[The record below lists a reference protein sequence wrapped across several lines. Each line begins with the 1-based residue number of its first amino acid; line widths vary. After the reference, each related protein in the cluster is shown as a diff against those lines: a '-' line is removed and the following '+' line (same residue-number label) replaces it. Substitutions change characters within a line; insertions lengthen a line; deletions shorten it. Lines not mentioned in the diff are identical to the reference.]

1 MKKFIRVI
9 LTVATLCC
17 SLTFGAYANGT
28 MDSGLLDF
36 NGVTDTAGIQAV
48 FQGTGYMAQEVFV
61 NAKSDNTIK
70 LIDSEAEFGKSIAI
84 NNEGYAGLCIMALGD
99 SGMVKDNLA
108 VEFSIKKSNTAT
120 TFGCN
125 LENTKNGKAA
135 HPFLLRNGNIQLC
148 GEDVAAYDTNTW
160 YDVKLE
166 LNPVKDYAVL
176 NLKKHSDDSWNTYVK
191 FGFNNLWTGSKIDMS
206 AGFNKTELGYLGAD
220 AETTCVDNIRY
231 YTKEA
236 GEITVLKDD
245 FSEVPEIVADNP
257 YVTDAAKQWRMYN
270 KNKCTS
276 ITTKEVDG
284 KQVLAI
290 AAPAGA
296 QYITIGKLIKDLDL
310 PEDATSVVKFGLGR
324 NSEKAKFSFMVNE
337 GAQGYVILF
346 MEDAPKLDGGASK
359 VDYYGA
365 ETGKIHD
372 FEFVYNKKQGISRVL
387 TPANGRYYGDDVGVD
402 LTGSV
407 DFQLAST
414 SEDAEVYL
422 SDFSYNV
429 VPDNKCTLKKAY
441 PKSGYDANSAAL
453 DDEIIFE
460 FNQPVVQ
467 PRNTD
472 GIECIIKD
480 SEGNVLT
487 KEDGK
492 PLGFATFSRTEPNKV
507 TVTPQEVLKPNTKY
521 TVELPNIQGGYDSEA
536 TAVSYEF
543 TTADFKYE
551 FGAPVIEN
559 GTIKVSGK
567 SAYVNPG
574 KKAMIIAAAYDESG
588 KLTGIDSKEITASK
602 AEGETFEFTPGF
614 GAEYAAMKAF
624 VWNGFESITP
634 YAKN

>member
-17 SLTFGAYANGT
+17 SLTFGAYADGT

-48 FQGTGYMAQEVFV
+48 FQGTGYMAQNVFV

-99 SGMVKDNLA
+99 SGMVRDNLA
-108 VEFSIKKSNTAT
+108 VEFSIKKSSTAT

-125 LENTKNGKAA
+125 LENTKNGNAA
-135 HPFLLRNGNIQLC
+135 HPFLLRNGNVQLC
-148 GEDVAAYDTNTW
+148 GEDVASYDTNTW

-191 FGFNNLWTGSKIDMS
+191 FGFNNLWTGSIDMS

-245 FSEVPEIVADNP
+245 FSEVPEIVTDNP

-290 AAPAGA
+290 EAPAGA
-296 QYITIGKLIKDLDL
+296 QYITIGKLIKDLGL

-324 NSEKAKFSFMVNE
+324 NSEKAKFSFMINE
-337 GAQGYVILF
+337 GTPEGYVILF

-402 LTGSV
+402 LTGSI

-414 SEDAEVYL
+414 SADAEVYL

-480 SEGNVLT
+480 AEGNVLT

-507 TVTPQEVLKPNTKY
+507 TVAPQEVLKPNTKY

-551 FGAPVIEN
+551 FGTPVIEN

-614 GAEYAAMKAF
+614 GAEYATMKAF